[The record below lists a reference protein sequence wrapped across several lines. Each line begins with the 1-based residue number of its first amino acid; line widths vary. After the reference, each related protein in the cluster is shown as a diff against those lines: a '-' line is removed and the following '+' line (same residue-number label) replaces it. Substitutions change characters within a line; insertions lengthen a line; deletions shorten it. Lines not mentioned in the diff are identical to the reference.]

1 MFQGLKLHRPRPQE
15 RAWTQSSFRSWPGR
29 TPGRTPGQDLRAGP
43 QVSQPWHSPPGTPLP
58 APHTTSPS
66 CSRETQIPGEVQVG
80 PTGLSPPLP
89 TPAPSGLAAAMSV
102 EDLSAPALA
111 CRLQRRGHAGPVFS
125 ELSPLPWPPSCPFQ
139 LGHQKF
145 TQEVTA
151 QAHLSLSEAAGVGG
165 CGQPVA
171 AARQPVRRASCR
183 GGGGRQTL

>member
-1 MFQGLKLHRPRPQE
+1 MDTEQLPFLARQDPREDP
-15 RAWTQSSFRSWPGR
+15 RAGSQGR
-29 TPGRTPGQDLRAGP
+29 TPGLTALAFPSRHTPSCP
-43 QVSQPWHSPPGTPLP
+43 
-58 APHTTSPS
+58 PHTTSPS